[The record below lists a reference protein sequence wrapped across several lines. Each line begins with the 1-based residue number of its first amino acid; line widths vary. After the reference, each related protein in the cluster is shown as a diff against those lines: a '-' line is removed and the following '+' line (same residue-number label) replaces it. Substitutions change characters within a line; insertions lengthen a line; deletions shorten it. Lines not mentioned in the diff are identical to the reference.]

1 MSASTKRPRL
11 KLHLLGND
19 SQRKCKEMMERP
31 VKVLQIGEGNFLR
44 GFADWMLHESA
55 RQGKFHGSVA
65 VTQPRPGGK
74 AKLEQIR
81 DQDGLYTMITR
92 GLSDGKRVERT
103 EMVSVFSQYINPYE
117 EWQTFLELAELPSL
131 EFVISNTTESG
142 LKYFASDY
150 VPGEP
155 VQSFPGKLTVFLHQR
170 YVRFGGDPTRGLIHL
185 PCELL
190 EGNGDVLRSCVLR
203 HSEDFGYSD
212 SFRSWIEHHNLFLNN
227 LVDRIVTGAPTQKEA
242 EELADRWGYEDQLIN
257 TAEPYHFW
265 AIQGEESLD
274 KRLPLKQAGLN
285 VHWVKD
291 LKPYQLRKVRI
302 LNGSHT
308 LMSSLGLLRG
318 KQHVRETMEDPQF
331 SSWIREAVLE
341 EIVPALDMPE
351 LGLEQYAEEVFER
364 FLNPYIDHKLQD
376 IALNTVGKIKVRVLP
391 TLLAYEQNQ
400 GSWPERLVQGLSG
413 FLYLYR
419 PIQTEDG
426 YKARLLNGEMISL
439 RDDPDV
445 LKALAAHWNGYDSL
459 SGTATTELENRV
471 AAVLSDAG
479 VWGENLNEKE
489 GLRAALVHEI
499 GKLEGEAK

>member
-11 KLHLLGND
+11 KLNLLGSD
-19 SQRKCKEMMERP
+19 GQRKCKEIMERP

-92 GLSDGKRVERT
+92 GLSQGKPVERT
-103 EMVSVFSQYINPYE
+103 ELISIFSQCINPYE
-117 EWQTFLELAELPSL
+117 EWEAFLNLAELPSL

-142 LKYFASDY
+142 LKYTYADY
-150 VPGEP
+150 IEGEP

-170 YVRFGGDPTRGLIHL
+170 YLKFDGDPSRGLIHL

-203 HSEDFGYSD
+203 HSEDYGYSD
-212 SFRSWIEHHNLFLNN
+212 GFRSWIENHNDFLNN
-227 LVDRIVTGAPTQKEA
+227 LVDRIVTGAPTQEEA
-242 EELADRWGYEDQLIN
+242 DSLTNRWGYEDQLIN

-265 AIQGEESLD
+265 AIQGDESLD
-274 KRLPLKQAGLN
+274 KKLPLKQAGLN

-291 LKPYQLRKVRI
+291 LKPFQVRKVRI
-302 LNGSHT
+302 LNGAHT
-308 LMSSLGLLRG
+308 LMSSLGILQG
-318 KQHVRETMEDPQF
+318 KQYVRETMEDPHF
-331 SSWIREAVLE
+331 GPWIRDAVHQ
-341 EIVPALDMPE
+341 EIVPALDMPDHH
-351 LGLEQYAEEVFER
+351 LEQYAEEVFER

-376 IALNTVGKIKVRVLP
+376 IALNTIGKFKVRVLP

-400 GSWPERLVQGLSG
+400 GSWPERLIQGFAGLVC
-413 FLYLYR
+413 LYR
-419 PIQTEDG
+419 PVNTLEG
-426 YKARLLNGEMISL
+426 YKGQRLNGEAVLL

-445 LKALAAHWNGYDSL
+445 LAALAAHWEGYDSL
-459 SGTATTELENRV
+459 HRNQEQLSNRV
-471 AAVLSDAG
+471 AAVLSDTLI
-479 VWGENLNEKE
+479 WGENLDARE
-489 GLRAALVHEI
+489 GLRAAVVREI
-499 GKLEGEAK
+499 SLLEGEGE

>member
-11 KLHLLGND
+11 KLNLLGSD
-19 SQRKCKEMMERP
+19 GQRKCKEIMERP

-92 GLSDGKRVERT
+92 GLSQGKPVERT
-103 EMVSVFSQYINPYE
+103 ELISIFSQCINPYE
-117 EWQTFLELAELPSL
+117 EWDDFLNLAELPSL

-142 LKYFASDY
+142 LKYTYADY
-150 VPGEP
+150 IEGKP

-170 YVRFGGDPTRGLIHL
+170 YLKFDGDPSRGLIHL

-203 HSEDFGYSD
+203 YSEDYGYSD
-212 SFRSWIEHHNLFLNN
+212 GFRSWIENHNQFLNN
-227 LVDRIVTGAPTQKEA
+227 LVDRIVTGAPTQEEA
-242 EELADRWGYEDQLIN
+242 DSLTNRWGYEDQLIN

-265 AIQGEESLD
+265 AIQGDESLD
-274 KRLPLKQAGLN
+274 KKLPLKQAGLN

-291 LKPYQLRKVRI
+291 LKPFQIRKVRI
-302 LNGSHT
+302 LNGAHT
-308 LMSSLGLLRG
+308 LMSSLGILQG

-331 SSWIREAVLE
+331 GSWIREAVHQ
-341 EIVPALDMPE
+341 EIVPALDMPDHQ
-351 LGLEQYAEEVFER
+351 LDQYAEEVFER
-364 FLNPYIDHKLQD
+364 FLNPHIDHKLQD
-376 IALNTVGKIKVRVLP
+376 IALNTIGKFKVRVLP
-391 TLLAYEQNQ
+391 TLLSYEQNQ
-400 GSWPERLVQGLSG
+400 GGWPERLIQGFAGL
-413 FLYLYR
+413 LCLYR
-419 PIQTEDG
+419 PVNTVDG
-426 YKARLLNGEMISL
+426 YKAQRLNGEDILL

-445 LKALAAHWNGYDSL
+445 LAALAAHWDGYDKL
-459 SGTATTELENRV
+459 NKDQKQLDNRV
-471 AAVLSDAG
+471 AAVLSDTLI
-479 VWGENLNEKE
+479 WGGNLDARE
-489 GLRAALVHEI
+489 GLRAALVREI
-499 GKLEGEAK
+499 GILEGEGK

>member
-11 KLHLLGND
+11 KLNLLGSD
-19 SQRKCKEMMERP
+19 GQRKCKEIMERP

-92 GLSDGKRVERT
+92 GLSQGKPVERT
-103 EMVSVFSQYINPYE
+103 ELISIFSQCINPYE
-117 EWQTFLELAELPSL
+117 DWAAFLELAKLPSL

-142 LKYFASDY
+142 LKYIQSAY
-150 VPGEP
+150 IEGEP

-170 YVRFGGDPTRGLIHL
+170 YLNFEGDQSRGLIHL

-203 HSEDFGYSD
+203 HSEDYGFSEG
-212 SFRSWIEHHNLFLNN
+212 FRSWIENHNSFLNN
-227 LVDRIVTGAPTQKEA
+227 LVDRIVTGAPNPKEA
-242 EELADRWGYEDQLIN
+242 ESLTNRWGYEDQLVN

-265 AIQGEESLD
+265 AIQGDESLD
-274 KRLPLKQAGLN
+274 KKLPLKQAGLN

-291 LKPYQLRKVRI
+291 LKPFQVRKVRI
-302 LNGSHT
+302 LNGAHT
-308 LMSSLGLLRG
+308 LMSSLGILKG
-318 KQHVRETMEDPQF
+318 KQYVRETMEDPQF
-331 SSWIREAVLE
+331 GSWIREAVHQ
-341 EIVPALDMPE
+341 EIVPALDMPDHD
-351 LGLEQYAEEVFER
+351 LEQYAEEVFER
-364 FLNPYIDHKLQD
+364 FLNPYIDHNLQD
-376 IALNTVGKIKVRVLP
+376 IALNTIGKFKVRVLP
-391 TLLAYEQNQ
+391 TLLSYEQNQ
-400 GSWPERLVQGLSG
+400 GSWPERLIQGFAGL
-413 FLYLYR
+413 LCLYR
-419 PIQTEDG
+419 PVQTPEG
-426 YKARLLNGEMISL
+426 YKGHRLNGNDVLL

-445 LKALAAHWNGYDSL
+445 LAALAAHWEGYASLNRNQDQLNG
-459 SGTATTELENRV
+459 RV
-471 AAVLSDAG
+471 AAVLSDTLI
-479 VWGENLNEKE
+479 WGENLDARE

-499 GKLEGEAK
+499 NLLEGEGE